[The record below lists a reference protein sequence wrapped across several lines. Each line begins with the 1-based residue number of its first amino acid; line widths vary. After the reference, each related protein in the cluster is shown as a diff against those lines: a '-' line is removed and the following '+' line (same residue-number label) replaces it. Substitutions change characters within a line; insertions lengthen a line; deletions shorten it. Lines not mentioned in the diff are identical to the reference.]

1 MSELPTFTIRELL
14 ESAVHYGHKTMRWNP
29 KMVPYIY
36 GVQNE
41 THIIDLQKTA
51 PLLYKALQVVY
62 DVVKNNGRILF
73 VGTKKQASE
82 LVAEAARR
90 CGQYYVNHRWLGG
103 MLTNWG
109 TVSQS
114 IKTLI
119 DMENKSKSEAFAKF
133 TKKEQLDFVRKCDKL
148 ECSLGGIKT
157 MGGKPD
163 LLFVIDT
170 VKENLA
176 IQEAVKLNIPIIAII
191 DTNSDPDNITYP
203 VPGNDDATRALRM
216 YCKLVSDAALAGI
229 QASLTASG
237 ADLGASEVVAMNKG
251 DGSEGEAPV
260 KQGRTRKKT
269 NFDKAKDNVKTESIE
284 E

>member
-1 MSELPTFTIRELL
+1 MSELPTFTITELL
-14 ESAVHYGHKTMRWNP
+14 EAGVHFGHKTMRWNP
-29 KMVPYIY
+29 KMMPYIHS
-36 GVQNE
+36 VKND

-73 VGTKKQASE
+73 VGTKSQASE
-82 LVAEAARR
+82 LIAEAAER

-114 IKTLI
+114 IKTLT
-119 DMENKSKSEAFAKF
+119 DMENKSKSEAFARF
-133 TKKEQLDFVRKCDKL
+133 TKKEQLDFTRKCEKL
-148 ECSLGGIKT
+148 ERSLGGIKT

-176 IQEAVKLNIPIIAII
+176 IQEAIKLNIPIIAVI
-191 DTNSDPDNITYP
+191 DTNSNPDDITYP
-203 VPGNDDATRALRM
+203 IPGNDDATRALRM

-229 QASLTASG
+229 QASLSASG
-237 ADLGASEVVAMNKG
+237 ADLGASEVVTMNREDSKG
-251 DGSEGEAPV
+251 EEAPV
-260 KQGRTRKKT
+260 KQVKGRKKSST
-269 NFDKAKDNVKTESIE
+269 ADKAKDIKVESVE